1 MVNVKNLFGM
11 AVVATA
17 LVGCS
22 SSDDLATD
30 VKGNGNKT
38 EAAYASFKI
47 NLPTTTGTRA
57 VDPDTGTEFDGGTA
71 AEYEVKNGTI
81 LIFDANTDK
90 FVERVELGTMN
101 PWKED
106 TDNKG
111 VTTAASVTVQ
121 LSGVALDG
129 NYKALVLLNN
139 NSETTPKV
147 KLPTSTTTDTYTT
160 WSANADNVTPA
171 EYVKTDG
178 IFMANAPMYTGTTTE
193 PTTTLVKINK
203 VYASRE
209 QAQANPATV
218 VYVERGL
225 AKVTM
230 KDFSSSGYTIADGN
244 TYAGDKVE
252 IKNWKLDVTNKS
264 TFPVHQIGTLSTD
277 YPGIWSDKHFF
288 DGTNT
293 TFKRVYWGIDPNYS
307 DNTLFNGKTDPAP
320 GKTALELCK
329 DAFNMITN
337 AQVDGKAGDANPQY
351 CLENTFNLDNMKQ
364 GQTTRVVFKA
374 VYTPKGFTAPEKTFY
389 KVANN
394 TAIWHEADLKQQIK
408 TLAIKA
414 MGITT
419 TAEQEKYDVKLDAPT
434 NNISGEAGQHFIKTA
449 NITFSDATGTYTSKV
464 NDRVIKEINEKLGLS
479 EADPT
484 THKEKVC
491 ISTYLNGEAYYI
503 ARIKHF
509 NELTPWTP
517 GDAYGSKNDKY
528 LGRYGVLRNNWYSL
542 SVKSISNLGYP
553 EVPEVKPTVPDDEN
567 DKYINVEVK
576 ILDWAKR
583 TQEIEL

>member
-1 MVNVKNLFGM
+1 MKNVKNLFGM
-11 AVVATA
+11 AVMATA

-22 SSDDLATD
+22 SNDNLNPNANDNAGKAGT
-30 VKGNGNKT
+30 
-38 EAAYASFKI
+38 AYASFKI
-47 NLPTTTGTRA
+47 NLPTVSGTRA
-57 VDPDTGTEFDGGTA
+57 PGDPDGTPDFKPGDA

-81 LIFDANTDK
+81 LIFQKKTDL
-90 FVERVELGTMN
+90 FVTRVELGTMN

-111 VTTAASVTVQ
+111 ITTAASVTVQ
-121 LSGVALDG
+121 LSGVELNG

-147 KLPTSTTTDTYTT
+147 KLPTTSDTYTS
-160 WSANADNVTPA
+160 WSAKAANANA
-171 EYVKTDG
+171 NEYVKTDG
-178 IFMANAPMYTGTTTE
+178 IFMANAPEYIDASTE
-193 PTTTLVKINK
+193 PTTLVDIKK

-209 QAQANPATV
+209 EAQANASTV

-230 KDFSSSGYTIADGN
+230 DKFDDKYTIGTGN
-244 TYAGDKVE
+244 TYEGDEVV
-252 IKNWKLDVTNKS
+252 IKKWQLDVTNKS
-264 TFPVHQIGTLSTD
+264 TFPVHQIGTLSTG
-277 YPGIWSDKHFF
+277 YTGIWGKDRFY

-293 TFKRVYWGIDPNYS
+293 AFKRVYWGIDPNYS
-307 DNTLFNGKTDPAP
+307 DNKYYNGDATISPK
-320 GKTALELCK
+320 KSALECCQEDFK
-329 DAFNMITN
+329 MITN
-337 AQVDGKAGDANPQY
+337 AQVVGEVGTPQY

-374 VYTPKGFTAPEKTFY
+374 VYTPKTFTSGETFY

-394 TAIWHEADLKQQIK
+394 TAVWHGDDLKQQIL
-408 TLAIKA
+408 TLALQAMNVTDPIEKA
-414 MGITT
+414 
-419 TAEQEKYDVKLDAPT
+419 KYDVDLSKGSD
-434 NNISGEAGQHFIKTA
+434 ISGVAGQHLIQKA
-449 NITFSDATGTYTSKV
+449 NITYSGTPAASKV
-464 NDRVIKEINEKLGLS
+464 DDNVVNEVNAKLGLS

-484 THKEKVC
+484 NHKEKVG

-509 NELTPWTP
+509 NQLTPWTA
-517 GDAYGSKNDKY
+517 GEAYGTKNDKY

-553 EVPEVKPTVPDDEN
+553 EVPEVKPEKPDDEN

-576 ILDWAKR
+576 ILDWALRK
-583 TQEIEL
+583 QVIEL

>member
-11 AVVATA
+11 AVMATA

-30 VKGNGNKT
+30 VKGNENKT

-57 VDPDTGTEFDGGTA
+57 VDPKTDTEFDGGTA

-81 LIFDANTDK
+81 LIFDATTDK

-101 PWKED
+101 PWTADKD
-106 TDNKG
+106 DNG

-129 NYKALVLLNN
+129 NYNALVLLNN

-147 KLPTSTTTDTYTT
+147 KLPTTTDTYAD
-160 WSANADNVTPA
+160 WSAKADNANAT

-178 IFMANAPMYTGTTTE
+178 IFMANAPKYTGKTTE
-193 PTTTLVKINK
+193 PTTLVKINK

-209 QAQANPATV
+209 QAQANSATV

-230 KDFSSSGYTIADGN
+230 KDFKTEGYTVANGN

-252 IKNWKLDVTNKS
+252 IKNWKLDVTNMS
-264 TFPVHQIGTLSTD
+264 TFPVHQIGDLSSATTGFADIWKTD
-277 YPGIWSDKHFF
+277 RFY

-293 TFKRVYWGIDPNYS
+293 AFKRVYWGIDPNYS
-307 DNTLFNGKTDPAP
+307 NNELFEGTTAPA
-320 GKTALELCK
+320 KTALKYCE
-329 DAFNMITN
+329 DNFNMITN

-374 VYTPKGFTAPEKTFY
+374 VYTPKTFTTGVTFY

-394 TAIWHEADLKQQIK
+394 TAVWKEADLKQQIL

-414 MGITT
+414 MKITDPV
-419 TAEQEKYDVKLDAPT
+419 EQGKYKVDLSKGS
-434 NNISGEAGQHFIKTA
+434 NISGVAGQHLIQEA
-449 NITFSDATGTYTSKV
+449 NITYSGTPADSKV
-464 NDRVIKEINEKLGLS
+464 DANVVNEVNAKLGLS

-484 THKEKVC
+484 NHKEKVG

-509 NELTPWTP
+509 NELTLWTP
-517 GDAYGSKNDKY
+517 GDAYGSKNDEY
-528 LGRYGVLRNNWYSL
+528 LGRYGVLRNNWYEL
-542 SVKSISNLGYP
+542 SVNKVSNLGYP
-553 EVPEVKPTVPDDEN
+553 EVPEVKPEKPDDEN

-583 TQEIEL
+583 SQSIDL